1 MTLSGRTWGIITFD
15 KVTSR
20 RQDDLSKVACI
31 AYSVVK
37 QFGMARSVKPISF
50 LVGLF
55 SYRLQQLMD
64 HEAKLLVAKAYRH
77 TEKVP

>member
-1 MTLSGRTWGIITFD
+1 M
-15 KVTSR
+15 
-20 RQDDLSKVACI
+20 KVACI

-37 QFGMARSVKPISF
+37 EFGMARSVKPISF

-55 SYRLQQLMD
+55 SYGLQQLLD